1 MSKDYGT
8 VIPGHENP
16 YKQEKI
22 PTITHQH
29 RLQVPRDSDSKWVG
43 VKVYEKKPHVARIWA
58 QNLNGIRYKKT
69 FSSFADT
76 LIAMNRYDVQFFS
89 FSETNLNAS
98 NSHIRD
104 EMDAVTQMVMPAS
117 RMMLTSTKT
126 SHHSETY
133 QCGGNLSLAHGLLSA
148 RYASSGTDKYGRFHW
163 MQFFGHNSHLR
174 IYNIYNP
181 VTHSDN
187 ESCDGSVWMQ
197 HRLALQSEK
206 IEKKPNTHLF
216 ETLMEMFRED
226 IKKID
231 K

>member
-1 MSKDYGT
+1 MWSKKIKSKTQSLLTSSFLLQPVSKDYGT

-16 YKQEKI
+16 YKQEKN

-117 RMMLTSTKT
+117 RISPFWDISMWWKFIISTW
-126 SHHSETY
+126 SII
-133 QCGGNLSLAHGLLSA
+133 
-148 RYASSGTDKYGRFHW
+148 GTICF
-163 MQFFGHNSHLR
+163 
-174 IYNIYNP
+174 
-181 VTHSDN
+181 
-187 ESCDGSVWMQ
+187 VWDRQ
-197 HRLALQSEK
+197 VRK
-206 IEKKPNTHLF
+206 IPLDTIF
-216 ETLMEMFRED
+216 WP
-226 IKKID
+226 
-231 K
+231 